1 MRIDDFSTFESF
13 EPHINETIALYK
25 SYEQQIDQEL
35 LRIDS
40 NHEKNI
46 TDNVESSIDNLYY
59 QSSDKFDFLLQK
71 ISEFKQKNYP
81 LFTASFKTTNILT
94 NCLFGFV
101 FKLLSLSMNQNPQIE
116 KLNNSFQHQ
125 IFFVNRG
132 LELLSI
138 LIPSSC

>member
-71 ISEFKQKNYP
+71 ISEFKQKNYL
-81 LFTASFKTTNILT
+81 LFTASFKTTNSLT

>member
-1 MRIDDFSTFESF
+1 MRIDDFSTFEWF
-13 EPHINETIALYK
+13 EPLINETIALYK

-71 ISEFKQKNYP
+71 ISEFKQKNYL
-81 LFTASFKTTNILT
+81 LFTASFKTTNSLT